1 MKQNIP
7 LKPTALIN
15 IKKIDDNV
23 GEIAGRFWKNI
34 WNKDNPAVDL
44 KTKLLLSMSNAVGSG
59 RFRQASRELIKAY
72 SLGVTIDVLDELFAL
87 FIWNQG
93 IGHFASEIGPSQFFK
108 IYKTIKEL
116 ENKKIERKEIV
127 ESIMESFGENNPQV
141 GTNYKS

>member
-1 MKQNIP
+1 MKKNIP

-23 GEIAGRFWKNI
+23 GEIAGHFWKNI
-34 WNKDNPAVDL
+34 WNKENSAIDL
-44 KTKLLLSMSNAVGSG
+44 KTKLMLSLANAVGSG
-59 RFRQASRELIKAY
+59 RFRQAAREFIKAY
-72 SLGVTIDVLDELFAL
+72 SLGVTIAEFDELFAL

-93 IGHFASEIGPSQFFK
+93 IGHFASEIGPSQLFR

-127 ESIMESFGENNPQV
+127 KNIMENFGEKNPMV
-141 GTNYKS
+141 GTNYK